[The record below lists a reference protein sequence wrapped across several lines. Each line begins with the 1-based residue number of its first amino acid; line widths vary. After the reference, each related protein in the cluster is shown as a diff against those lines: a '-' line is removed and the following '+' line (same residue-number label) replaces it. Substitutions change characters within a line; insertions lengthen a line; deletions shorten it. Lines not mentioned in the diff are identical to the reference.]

1 MSERGQGE
9 RPIGYW
15 LKRADEAITEHVA
28 RALGQLGLT
37 RFHWQALNVI
47 RASGHSTVVQL
58 ANGLRGFVDESAL
71 DALLDSL
78 VASGWVARVSDSS
91 GVPAFELTT
100 AGSAGFPAA
109 LQVQTAVRQ
118 RMMVG
123 LSPQEYETAV
133 RVLQTIVKNMQ
144 DGEPE
149 NKIRA

>member
-1 MSERGQGE
+1 
-9 RPIGYW
+9 
-15 LKRADEAITEHVA
+15 
-28 RALGQLGLT
+28 
-37 RFHWQALNVI
+37 
-47 RASGHSTVVQL
+47 
-58 ANGLRGFVDESAL
+58 
-71 DALLDSL
+71 